1 MNNDQNKRKAKRKDL
16 FCETKVRFAGQ
27 PGYTAVT
34 IKDLSVLGLRVV
46 IAGRFVK
53 PGDILEIKMCIND
66 RDIQCKGKVTW
77 VLMLRPSLG
86 NISVLDAGIEFSEMT
101 AADREFLEKL
111 IGK

>member
-1 MNNDQNKRKAKRKDL
+1 MNNDKNKRKAKRKDF

-27 PGYTAVT
+27 DNYTAVT
-34 IKDLSVLGLRVV
+34 IRDISVLGLRVV

-53 PGDILEIKMCIND
+53 PGDILEIKMHIND

-86 NISVLDAGIEFSEMT
+86 NINVLDTGVEFFEIT
-101 AADREFLEKL
+101 AADQEFLKKL
-111 IGK
+111 TEN